1 MEPTKTAIMIP
12 DKPTPSPNSPSAHQ
26 AIAPPRQADAAS
38 LTAIDAGKTAAPAMV
53 PSTPHSGN
61 AVRED
66 GQITET
72 GAAMTQPSSF
82 ASLVTHMETT
92 TAATLTTA
100 APTPVPEPRVAAQPG
115 RMGQEMGVA
124 IARHAA
130 TGGGEA
136 MTVRLDPVEFGRI
149 EVTLSF
155 DDSGTIRA
163 VVAAESPAA
172 LDLLRRDSA
181 DLGRSLAEA
190 GIRSDAQSFRFD
202 TRQGSADG
210 SGQGG
215 QRWQQQAAT
224 GTRAAAQA
232 TDDSPEPVYRPLRT
246 QGRVDLM
253 A

>member
-1 MEPTKTAIMIP
+1 MAT
-12 DKPTPSPNSPSAHQ
+12 SAPHVGNAMREEGRMTETGPVNAQ
-26 AIAPPRQADAAS
+26 PAS
-38 LTAIDAGKTAAPAMV
+38 FANLVTHTEKTAAPA
-53 PSTPHSGN
+53 P
-61 AVRED
+61 
-66 GQITET
+66 
-72 GAAMTQPSSF
+72 
-82 ASLVTHMETT
+82 
-92 TAATLTTA
+92 TAA
-100 APTPVPEPRVAAQPG
+100 APAPPAEPRVAAQPG

-215 QRWQQQAAT
+215 QRWRQQSAA
-224 GTRAAAQA
+224 GTRTIAQA
-232 TDDSPEPVYRPLRT
+232 TDDNPEPVYRPLRT